1 MDYRNAIEVQETY
14 DAQGLNTLIIKG
26 RYRVCRVYREGN
38 GWTRFTSNG
47 SKHGIRYQ
55 WFPTDQ
61 KAFDAGLDWAN
72 RKLS

>member
-14 DAQGLNTLIIKG
+14 DRQGLLMLTIKG
-26 RYRVCRVYREGN
+26 RHRVCRVYRDAS
-38 GWTRFTSNG
+38 GWTRRTCNG
-47 SKHGIRYQ
+47 SIHGIRYE

-61 KAFDAGLDWAN
+61 KAFDAGLTWAN